1 MRDFLHLCREG
12 LATFLREVRRFSF
25 YFCIKSL
32 AHALQVSRIDKNKR
46 QPDARAGSM
55 VDADINDLDVPEKI
69 RSALQKEALFIAL
82 ATGAAA
88 ARAAAPPK
96 PDRGR
101 QTRGRK

>member
-1 MRDFLHLCREG
+1 M
-12 LATFLREVRRFSF
+12 
-25 YFCIKSL
+25 
-32 AHALQVSRIDKNKR
+32 
-46 QPDARAGSM
+46 AGW
-55 VDADINDLDVPEKI
+55 L
-69 RSALQKEALFIAL
+69 EALRRERDGYLARGDEDRAAQVDEQIAL